1 MYSWRLII
9 GRYGF
14 WDADQDDDAAFD
26 RRLGAVLREVGGRG
40 KLMLSEAVPPS
51 FREPTPAPAPAPTST
66 PAPAPAPSRGP
77 AQAQAPTAT
86 SARTATTTSPVTP
99 RTDAPQQSYTPSM
112 QLHNS
117 MPMSTLGTEHQ
128 AGVTAADVSGSFA
141 QTVAFMRE
149 ERERVHQMTEA
160 QKAEMEAQRV
170 ASKAE
175 MEAQR
180 LETRKQASEA
190 KAEMEAQRL
199 ENDKLRTEAAEIR
212 VETVVREI
220 ASAKSCVSEGQL
232 EMLQTRLDA
241 LHEAKLLTD
250 DEVGA
255 LEDCVADYIDCCSS
269 LNPAAAEIGA
279 AAEKVKK
286 MVGLSEGM
294 GKDRM
299 LARQLR
305 RKFAVG
311 Q

>member
-1 MYSWRLII
+1 M
-9 GRYGF
+9 
-14 WDADQDDDAAFD
+14 
-26 RRLGAVLREVGGRG
+26 
-40 KLMLSEAVPPS
+40 
-51 FREPTPAPAPAPTST
+51 
-66 PAPAPAPSRGP
+66 
-77 AQAQAPTAT
+77 
-86 SARTATTTSPVTP
+86 
-99 RTDAPQQSYTPSM
+99 QQ
-112 QLHNS
+112 HDS
-117 MPMSTLGTEHQ
+117 MPLSTLSTERQGGGTVAS
-128 AGVTAADVSGSFA
+128 AGVSLMEVSTF
-141 QTVAFMRE
+141 
-149 ERERVHQMTEA
+149 MTE
-160 QKAEMEAQRV
+160 QLKAVARMEAR
-170 ASKAE
+170 
-175 MEAQR
+175 MD
-180 LETRKQASEA
+180 KQASEA

-199 ENDKLRTEAAEIR
+199 ENDRLRAEAAETR

-241 LHEAKLLTD
+241 LHEAKLLSD

-294 GKDRM
+294 GKDGM

>member
-1 MYSWRLII
+1 M
-9 GRYGF
+9 
-14 WDADQDDDAAFD
+14 
-26 RRLGAVLREVGGRG
+26 EV
-40 KLMLSEAVPPS
+40 
-51 FREPTPAPAPAPTST
+51 ST
-66 PAPAPAPSRGP
+66 
-77 AQAQAPTAT
+77 
-86 SARTATTTSPVTP
+86 
-99 RTDAPQQSYTPSM
+99 
-112 QLHNS
+112 
-117 MPMSTLGTEHQ
+117 
-128 AGVTAADVSGSFA
+128 F
-141 QTVAFMRE
+141 
-149 ERERVHQMTEA
+149 MTE
-160 QKAEMEAQRV
+160 QLKAVARMEAR
-170 ASKAE
+170 
-175 MEAQR
+175 MD
-180 LETRKQASEA
+180 KQASEA

-199 ENDKLRTEAAEIR
+199 ASTAEMEAQRVATTAQMEAQRLENDKLRAEAAETR
-212 VETVVREI
+212 VATVVRGI
-220 ASAKSCVSEGQL
+220 ASAKGCVSEGQL

-305 RKFAVG
+305 RKFTTG

>member
-1 MYSWRLII
+1 LII
-9 GRYGF
+9 ARYGF

-26 RRLGAVLREVGGRG
+26 RRLSAVLREVGDRG

-51 FREPTPAPAPAPTST
+51 FREPTPAPAPAPAST
-66 PAPAPAPSRGP
+66 REPVRAPAPAPGP
-77 AQAQAPTAT
+77 VQAPALAQSTALAPAPTAL
-86 SARTATTTSPVTP
+86 ATLTSPVTP
-99 RTDAPQQSYTPSM
+99 RIDAPQQTYTPSM
-112 QLHNS
+112 QQHDS
-117 MPMSTLGTEHQ
+117 MPLSTLSTERQGGGTVA
-128 AGVTAADVSGSFA
+128 AGVSLTEVSTF
-141 QTVAFMRE
+141 
-149 ERERVHQMTEA
+149 MTE
-160 QKAEMEAQRV
+160 QLKAVARMEAR
-170 ASKAE
+170 
-175 MEAQR
+175 MD
-180 LETRKQASEA
+180 KQASEA

-199 ENDKLRTEAAEIR
+199 ENDRLRAEAAETR

>member
-1 MYSWRLII
+1 M
-9 GRYGF
+9 
-14 WDADQDDDAAFD
+14 
-26 RRLGAVLREVGGRG
+26 
-40 KLMLSEAVPPS
+40 
-51 FREPTPAPAPAPTST
+51 
-66 PAPAPAPSRGP
+66 
-77 AQAQAPTAT
+77 
-86 SARTATTTSPVTP
+86 TP
-99 RTDAPQQSYTPSM
+99 RTDTPQQQSYTPSM
-112 QLHNS
+112 QQHDS
-117 MPMSTLGTEHQ
+117 MPLSTLSTERHGGGTTTE
-128 AGVTAADVSGSFA
+128 GVSLMEVSTF
-141 QTVAFMRE
+141 
-149 ERERVHQMTEA
+149 MTEQLKA
-160 QKAEMEAQRV
+160 VARMEARMDKQASEAKAEMEAQRV

-175 MEAQR
+175 MEAHREITERQR
-180 LETRKQASEA
+180 HQMDA
-190 KAEMEAQRL
+190 KLDEQRRQIEQQRQEAQQ
-199 ENDKLRTEAAEIR
+199 
-212 VETVVREI
+212 VREI

-269 LNPAAAEIGA
+269 LNPAAAEIGV

-294 GKDRM
+294 GKDGM

>member
-1 MYSWRLII
+1 M
-9 GRYGF
+9 
-14 WDADQDDDAAFD
+14 
-26 RRLGAVLREVGGRG
+26 EV
-40 KLMLSEAVPPS
+40 
-51 FREPTPAPAPAPTST
+51 ST
-66 PAPAPAPSRGP
+66 
-77 AQAQAPTAT
+77 
-86 SARTATTTSPVTP
+86 
-99 RTDAPQQSYTPSM
+99 
-112 QLHNS
+112 
-117 MPMSTLGTEHQ
+117 
-128 AGVTAADVSGSFA
+128 F
-141 QTVAFMRE
+141 
-149 ERERVHQMTEA
+149 MTE
-160 QKAEMEAQRV
+160 QLKAVARMEARMDKQALEAR
-170 ASKAE
+170 AE

-180 LETRKQASEA
+180 LETRRQAVEAKAEMEAQRAESRRQAAEAKAEMEAQRAEA

-199 ENDKLRTEAAEIR
+199 ENDKLRTEAAETR

-269 LNPAAAEIGA
+269 LNPAAAEIGV

-294 GKDRM
+294 GKDGM

>member
-1 MYSWRLII
+1 M
-9 GRYGF
+9 
-14 WDADQDDDAAFD
+14 
-26 RRLGAVLREVGGRG
+26 
-40 KLMLSEAVPPS
+40 
-51 FREPTPAPAPAPTST
+51 
-66 PAPAPAPSRGP
+66 
-77 AQAQAPTAT
+77 
-86 SARTATTTSPVTP
+86 TP
-99 RTDAPQQSYTPSM
+99 RSDAPQQKSYTPSM
-112 QLHNS
+112 QQHDS
-117 MPMSTLGTEHQ
+117 IPLGTLSTERQ
-128 AGVTAADVSGSFA
+128 GGVTTAAGVSLMEVSTF
-141 QTVAFMRE
+141 
-149 ERERVHQMTEA
+149 MTE
-160 QKAEMEAQRV
+160 QLKAVARMEAR
-170 ASKAE
+170 
-175 MEAQR
+175 MD
-180 LETRKQASEA
+180 KQALEA
-190 KAEMEAQRL
+190 KAEMEAQREIAERQRHQMEAKLDEQRRQTEQQRL
-199 ENDKLRTEAAEIR
+199 ETQQ
-212 VETVVREI
+212 VRDI

-294 GKDRM
+294 GKDGM